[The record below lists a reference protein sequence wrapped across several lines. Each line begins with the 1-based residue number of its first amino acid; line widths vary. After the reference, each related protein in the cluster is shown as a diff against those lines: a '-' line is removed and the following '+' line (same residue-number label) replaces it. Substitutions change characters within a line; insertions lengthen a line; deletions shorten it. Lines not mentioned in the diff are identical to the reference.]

1 MTGKSQ
7 DKNSR
12 KMVEMQEAEA
22 RDARAKEAARQG
34 RLDTGLESIKALF
47 RGGNTYGTRAT
58 TTGGSAAVAPTT
70 QRVWVPE
77 TQGGGNSG
85 RGQPG
90 YWKTVSVGGRAAVP
104 GTPGEERYVTGTSS
118 GIGDE
123 FYNDYGKKIVDYYQP
138 QVQEKFAEASDDLTY
153 NLWRAG
159 QGRGSVSASE
169 TGKLAKDK
177 LLKDAEVRSK
187 ADVAMGDLRDR
198 AAKEEQT
205 AIAQLYATENPEVA
219 ANTATSAINAI
230 RAEEPDL
237 TPLAQVFDVASI
249 GGAGYMKGA
258 QNAEYL
264 RRIGA
269 LPKAGSADTVVG

>member
-12 KMVEMQEAEA
+12 KMVEMQEQEA

-47 RGGNTYGTRAT
+47 RGGNTYGTRQVA
-58 TTGGSAAVAPTT
+58 GAPTT
-70 QRVWVPE
+70 SRVQGPPTTERVWVA
-77 TQGGGNSG
+77 GHDGSG
-85 RGQPG
+85 HWDTR
-90 YWKTVSVGGRAAVP
+90 TVP
-104 GTPGEERYVTGTSS
+104 GKMQSVSAPGATTDERYVTGTSS

-138 QVQEKFAEASDDLTY
+138 QVQEKFGEAQDQTTY
-153 NLWRAG
+153 NLARAG
-159 QGRGSVSASE
+159 QLRSDVATTE
-169 TGKLAKDK
+169 TAKLAKDK

-198 AAKEEQT
+198 TAKEEQT

-249 GGAGYMKGA
+249 GGAGYLKGA

-269 LPKAGSADTVVG
+269 LPKAGSADSIVE